1 LISRK
6 KTIVELNLFASI
18 PPSKDPNII
27 RINRQTTRVYLVLLI
42 TAFFILILYTSL
54 RQVTIT
60 AIVKSPSVSEY
71 TELSLQYPLTL
82 QCPCSHIA
90 IKYNKFISQIEPQYH
105 QICSSVFISPEWID
119 SMTYSSLY
127 DGYPNPKTNFLKVA
141 RMQFQIVEKLCTLSK
156 NMLNTSMSIFEDTD
170 FITLDVISRDEFNV
184 RTETIIEQFK
194 IKAANEFMDVLKL
207 IKVTNH
213 GNQLATLYLSNWK
226 VIAKYPKPQIQENTP
241 RINILTLPQTY
252 GAENCS
258 CGIQSNCSQLSELFS
273 LIYRQP
279 LLGFRV
285 GCLVLDSVLESSLAC
300 LYNQTCL
307 DLIQTSFYLSK
318 PVRAEILTYSPL
330 LLPNTTIE
338 KMLSQ
343 LFVSE
348 WFENKSF
355 DLYFNECAPQ
365 SCQYSYSMQYNPVY
379 VVTTLMALFGGL
391 TQGLHFFLYCIQL
404 IIIKFIDRRKKKN
417 QVAPCSNPL
426 DVAVMD
432 LDNNTTEM
440 GSVSATKTIQV
451 TIVESP
457 LQKSS
462 R

>member
-1 LISRK
+1 
-6 KTIVELNLFASI
+6 
-18 PPSKDPNII
+18 
-27 RINRQTTRVYLVLLI
+27 
-42 TAFFILILYTSL
+42 
-54 RQVTIT
+54 
-60 AIVKSPSVSEY
+60 
-71 TELSLQYPLTL
+71 
-82 QCPCSHIA
+82 
-90 IKYNKFISQIEPQYH
+90 
-105 QICSSVFISPEWID
+105 
-119 SMTYSSLY
+119 
-127 DGYPNPKTNFLKVA
+127 
-141 RMQFQIVEKLCTLSK
+141 
-156 NMLNTSMSIFEDTD
+156 MSIFEDTD

-213 GNQLATLYLSNWK
+213 GNQLATLCLSNWN
-226 VIAKYPKPQIQENTP
+226 VIAKYPKLQIPENIE
-241 RINILTLPQTY
+241 RLSILTLPQRY
-252 GAENCS
+252 GEEQCS

-285 GCLVLDSVLESSLAC
+285 GCLILDSVLESSLTC

-307 DLIQTSFYLSK
+307 DLMQTSFYLSK
-318 PVRAEILTYSPL
+318 PVPAEILTYSPL

-338 KMLSQ
+338 KILSQ

-426 DVAVMD
+426 DVAVID
-432 LDNNTTEM
+432 LDNNTIEI
-440 GSVSATKTIQV
+440 GSVSATTTIQV

-462 R
+462 